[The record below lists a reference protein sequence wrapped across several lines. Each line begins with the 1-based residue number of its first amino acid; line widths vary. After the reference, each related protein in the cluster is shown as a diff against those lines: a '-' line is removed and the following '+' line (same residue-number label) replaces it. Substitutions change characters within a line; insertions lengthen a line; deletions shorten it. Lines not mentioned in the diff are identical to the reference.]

1 MKRVLCKKFRLCLI
15 IFALFGGAVF
25 FPGAAGMAEAAGEKE
40 VEIYSDFVTH
50 YVWRGFLLTD
60 DPVWQPGVTLS
71 KYGFSF
77 DVWFNVDLTSVN
89 RPEYDYRLSEVDYT
103 LSYEKEVTSDLSI
116 EAGAIHYTF
125 PGTGDSAT
133 TELFVSAGYDVLT
146 QPTLTIYRD
155 VDETDGWYASFGI
168 GHAFPLAEDMSLGFS
183 GTLGWGDN
191 SNNEAYF
198 GERTSAFTDVMVSA
212 DLDYQLT
219 DNVGLSLFA
228 GYTDIL
234 DSSLRDSVDSTDN
247 LFAGA
252 GFVFAF

>member
-60 DPVWQPGVTLS
+60 DPVWQPGGTLS
-71 KYGFSF
+71 MYGFSF

-103 LSYEKEVTSDLSI
+103 LSYEKEVISGLSL

-146 QPTLTIYRD
+146 QPSLTVYRD
-155 VDETDGWYASFGI
+155 VDESEGWYASFGI
-168 GHAFPLAEDMSLGFS
+168 GHGFPLAEALNLGV
-183 GTLGWGDN
+183 GGAVGWGDS
-191 SNNEAYF
+191 SNNRAYF
-198 GERTSAFTDVMVSA
+198 GESTNAFTDVLVSVE
-212 DLDYQLT
+212 LDYQLS
-219 DNVGLSLFA
+219 DNLGFSLFA

-234 DSSLRDSVDSTDN
+234 DSDLRDSVDSTDN
-247 LFAGA
+247 LYGGVGA
-252 GFVFAF
+252 VFTF